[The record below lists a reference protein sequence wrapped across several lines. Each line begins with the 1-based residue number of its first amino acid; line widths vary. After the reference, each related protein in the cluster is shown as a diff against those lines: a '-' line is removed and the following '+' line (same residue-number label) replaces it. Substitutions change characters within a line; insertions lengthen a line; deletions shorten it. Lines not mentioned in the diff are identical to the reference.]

1 MIGNW
6 IGRKRLGMRL
16 VRLAALTLTAVVILM
31 MSSLTA
37 TLAANTE
44 PINVYIFWQKGCPYC
59 ASAKAVLED
68 IRQDRPEIA
77 LKSIEITESGS
88 NENLYEA
95 ILSHFEI
102 DQAVVPIVIIGGNH
116 FVGFADQ
123 GRSAAGYLRSLDDC
137 LARGCPNVVAAL
149 QSGLSSSLDTSQ
161 RVRSNTESSSVPG
174 KINLPVVGTI
184 DLASLS
190 LPLLT
195 IVLAAIDGFNP
206 CAMWVLVFLISLLL
220 GLEDERRMWLLGGVF
235 LATTALM
242 YFAVMSAWFN
252 LIQFL
257 GATGWLR
264 MAIAC
269 LAIVAGLLFLRDYW
283 TKPDAAC
290 KVVRPD
296 RRRKIMDNIRRVVG
310 RENLLWSLIGI
321 AILAVGV
328 NFIELACSAGVPAV
342 FTQMLALNDLT
353 NTAYYAYISLYVLVF
368 MLDDVA
374 IFATAMIALR
384 ISGLTTSYT
393 RYSHLIGGLL
403 LLTIGAVML
412 LRPELLSFL

>member
-1 MIGNW
+1 MGV
-6 IGRKRLGMRL
+6 RLL
-16 VRLAALTLTAVVILM
+16 RLAALTLTTVVILV
-31 MSSLTA
+31 MSSLPTV
-37 TLAANTE
+37 LAASAE

-68 IRQDRPEIA
+68 IRQDRPEIV
-77 LKSIEITESGS
+77 LQSIEISESVS
-88 NENLYEA
+88 NDDLYEA
-95 ILSHFEI
+95 ILSHFKIE
-102 DQAVVPIVIIGGNH
+102 QAVVPIVVIGGRH
-116 FVGFADQ
+116 FVGFADR
-123 GRSAAGYLRSLDDC
+123 GRSAAGYLRSIDDC
-137 LARGCPNVVAAL
+137 IAHGCSNVVATL
-149 QSGLSSSLDTSQ
+149 QSGLPTSLDTSE
-161 RVRSNTESSSVPG
+161 RVRSNPESSSVPG
-174 KINLPVVGTI
+174 KITLPLVGTI
-184 DLASLS
+184 NLASLS

-206 CAMWVLVFLISLLL
+206 CAMWVLVFLIGLLL

-235 LATTALM
+235 LGTTALM
-242 YFAVMSAWFN
+242 YFAVMAAWFN
-252 LIQFL
+252 LVQFL

-264 MAIAC
+264 MAIAS
-269 LAIVAGLLFLRDYW
+269 LAIVAGLVFLRDYW

-296 RRRKIMDNIRRVVG
+296 GRRKIMVSIRRVVG

-321 AILAVGV
+321 AALAVGV

-403 LLTIGAVML
+403 LLTIGAIML